1 MEESIKIQEE
11 FENLIEQLERLKNI
25 NELTSANT
33 ESSQKVLKE
42 IDKFI
47 LSTNEYKKKLEE
59 DLTLKSDS
67 IDKLILHLDKSIDSL
82 DLQSQTLT
90 KNINSSFSILKD
102 ETGSNFS
109 SLTEVVSDKIESLQK
124 SVADLKNTLIEK
136 SEKSETNLIE
146 YHTKQIITLTSKID
160 ESINS
165 LDVQSQA
172 LTKNINSSFII
183 FKDETGS
190 NFSSLTEAVS
200 DKIESAQKSV
210 VDLKNTLIEKSEKSE
225 SYLIEYHTKQIN
237 TLTSKIDE
245 YKINF
250 IKKFETQDKEI
261 KTLKTLLFIIC
272 GLIVIGTVATIFVLK

>member
-25 NELTSANT
+25 NELTSANA
-33 ESSQKVLKE
+33 ESSQKVLKQ

-67 IDKLILHLDKSIDSL
+67 IDKLILHLDKAIDSL
-82 DLQSQTLT
+82 DIQSQALT

-109 SLTEVVSDKIESLQK
+109 SLTE
-124 SVADLKNTLIEK
+124 
-136 SEKSETNLIE
+136 
-146 YHTKQIITLTSKID
+146 
-160 ESINS
+160 
-165 LDVQSQA
+165 
-172 LTKNINSSFII
+172 
-183 FKDETGS
+183 
-190 NFSSLTEAVS
+190 AVS
-200 DKIESAQKSV
+200 DKIQSVQKSV
-210 VDLKNTLIEKSEKSE
+210 EDLKNTLIEKSEKSE

-245 YKINF
+245 NKINF

-272 GLIVIGTVATIFVLK
+272 GLIVIGIIVTILK

>member
-25 NELTSANT
+25 NELTSANA
-33 ESSQKVLKE
+33 ESSQKVLKQ

-82 DLQSQTLT
+82 DIQSQALT

-102 ETGSNFS
+102 ETDSNFS
-109 SLTEVVSDKIESLQK
+109 SLTK
-124 SVADLKNTLIEK
+124 
-136 SEKSETNLIE
+136 
-146 YHTKQIITLTSKID
+146 
-160 ESINS
+160 
-165 LDVQSQA
+165 
-172 LTKNINSSFII
+172 
-183 FKDETGS
+183 
-190 NFSSLTEAVS
+190 AVS

-210 VDLKNTLIEKSEKSE
+210 ADLKNTLIEKSEKSE

-245 YKINF
+245 NKVNF
-250 IKKFETQDKEI
+250 IEKFETQDKEI

-272 GLIVIGTVATIFVLK
+272 GLIVIGIIVTILK

>member
-25 NELTSANT
+25 NELTSANA
-33 ESSQKVLKE
+33 ESSQKVLKQ

-82 DLQSQTLT
+82 DVQSQALT

-109 SLTEVVSDKIESLQK
+109 SLTEVVSDKIESAQK

-146 YHTKQIITLTSKID
+146 YHTKQIITLTIKID
-160 ESINS
+160 EN
-165 LDVQSQA
+165 
-172 LTKNINSSFII
+172 
-183 FKDETGS
+183 
-190 NFSSLTEAVS
+190 
-200 DKIESAQKSV
+200 
-210 VDLKNTLIEKSEKSE
+210 
-225 SYLIEYHTKQIN
+225 
-237 TLTSKIDE
+237 
-245 YKINF
+245 KINF
-250 IKKFETQDKEI
+250 INKLETQDKEI

-272 GLIVIGTVATIFVLK
+272 GLIVIGIIVTILK